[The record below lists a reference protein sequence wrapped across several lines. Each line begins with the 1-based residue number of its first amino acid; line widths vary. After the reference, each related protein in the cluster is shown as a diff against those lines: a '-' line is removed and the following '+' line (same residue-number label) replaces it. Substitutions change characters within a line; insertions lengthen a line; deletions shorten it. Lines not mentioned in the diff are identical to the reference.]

1 MRWSYILPRAIL
13 LGLMW
18 AFFHYGFDPLL
29 RRGVVYSGQRAAR
42 AKVEIAGLS
51 TTFFA
56 PMLNANNVQVA
67 NRKQPGTNL
76 AEFTNLHAK
85 LETQPLLKKS
95 FIVEEASVSG
105 LKWDTKRADSGLLPG
120 DQPDESQDSSNQT
133 LDKVKQELLARG
145 KDWLAGLVDRAK
157 LDFDP
162 NQFESV
168 RLGQELE
175 GRWPKEFGRYED
187 QLNTLKQELDQL
199 RESVKVKGSNELENV
214 DRYAHATKDAERLLH
229 ELEQVKQQLGETMR
243 QAQDDL
249 QALNE
254 AKSHDLDKIKEKADL
269 LHLDPNEVSELLL
282 GPELTNRLETAIGWA
297 KFLRERIQLATDEP
311 KPERQRGENILFP
324 RKEELPLLLIRL
336 LNVDGEGNF
345 SGQQLAFQGTIS
357 GITTDPK
364 IHGQPIIVHIDGV
377 GANDTPV
384 GQTAAN

>member
-13 LGLMW
+13 LSLMW
-18 AFFHYGFDPLL
+18 SFFHYGFDPLL

-42 AKVEIAGLS
+42 AKVEIAELS

-56 PMLNANNVQVA
+56 PMLSANNVRVA

-120 DQPDESQDSSNQT
+120 DQPDESQDSSSQT

-187 QLNTLKQELDQL
+187 QLNALKREIDQL
-199 RESVKVKGSNELENV
+199 RKSVKGKGSNELENV
-214 DRYAHATKDAERLLH
+214 DRYAHTAQEAERLLH
-229 ELEQVKQQLGETMR
+229 DLEQVTCGS
-243 QAQDDL
+243 D
-249 QALNE
+249 
-254 AKSHDLDKIKEKADL
+254 
-269 LHLDPNEVSELLL
+269 VS
-282 GPELTNRLETAIGWA
+282 
-297 KFLRERIQLATDEP
+297 
-311 KPERQRGENILFP
+311 
-324 RKEELPLLLIRL
+324 
-336 LNVDGEGNF
+336 
-345 SGQQLAFQGTIS
+345 
-357 GITTDPK
+357 
-364 IHGQPIIVHIDGV
+364 
-377 GANDTPV
+377 
-384 GQTAAN
+384 